1 MAVNV
6 LSAQGIAKTLGDKL
20 LFEDLTLGLAQ
31 GEKVAL
37 IGRNGSGKS
46 TLLRVLAGIT
56 EPDAGTVSIN
66 REFTPVYLP
75 QNPELPLGTSIQ
87 EYLLSG
93 EDPLSRLLWKYEAC
107 TEAMAR
113 GEERSEELA
122 QLTQQMED
130 SGAWER
136 ESEYRQI
143 LGALDIQDLTQQ
155 VEALSGGMARKLAI
169 ARALLQEGI
178 LFLDEPTNHLDRETI
193 LFLEKQL
200 MSSKQILVLVTHDRY
215 FLQRICTS
223 ILELE
228 DQTLYR
234 YEGNYQ
240 EYLRRREERLK
251 ARAKALDRVDNI
263 LRREKEW
270 MLQGP
275 KARTSK
281 DKKRQQ
287 KFYQLQG
294 TQDSL
299 NSEPKEMSD
308 LAVSGRRQGKK
319 ILELKNLSKSYG
331 NVRLFHDF
339 SFAFQKGQKVG
350 VLGANGSGKTTFLK
364 ILEGKV
370 QADQGIV
377 ERGINT
383 HLSVLDQLAA
393 NLSSDRTVLEFLK
406 EEGEA
411 LRKAGGEVV
420 SAGRLLED
428 FLFPKTKLAT
438 PLNKLSGGEKR
449 RLQLI
454 RILLSNPNFLILDE
468 PTNDFDLATLSIL
481 EDFLREFPGTLVVV
495 SHDRFFLDR
504 TVDMLL
510 LFEKGEVRG
519 FVGNYSEYEQALD
532 DLKLQERREYKKTK
546 QASVQGKPVGVDDQ
560 QKKQKSQK
568 LSFKEKQ
575 EFEGLLEQIEELEE
589 EKATLETF
597 FAEGDPAEMAAK
609 QSRYDQ
615 VLQEIEAKSLRWE
628 ELAERAEA

>member
-200 MSSKQILVLVTHDRY
+200 MSSKQTLVLVTHDRY